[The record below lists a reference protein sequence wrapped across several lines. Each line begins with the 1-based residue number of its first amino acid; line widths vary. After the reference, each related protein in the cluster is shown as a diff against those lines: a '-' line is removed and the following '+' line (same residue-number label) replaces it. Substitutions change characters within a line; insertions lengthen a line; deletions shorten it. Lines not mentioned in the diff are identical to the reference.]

1 MQTIEVNNKN
11 DAMNVKIDYDLL
23 YKELELCFK
32 SCGKTFYVRPRLLV
46 DNQFY
51 NENGKA
57 IKKAPAM
64 WKYYDKVFERRYSKV
79 LVDAMTKRGF
89 ECEEVVISYLDRKS
103 IKELSE
109 KEKANCYL
117 LHIHWDWSKKR
128 SNLLEF
134 QDAWK
139 EEIVKIFPSACKFE
153 FEENGGGQLITFT
166 IPEFE

>member
-1 MQTIEVNNKN
+1 MQTIEVNSKY
-11 DAMNVKIDYDLL
+11 DAMNVNIDYDLL
-23 YKELELCFK
+23 YKELELWFK
-32 SCGKTFYVRPRLLV
+32 SCGKTFYVRPRALV

-51 NENGKA
+51 NENGRA
-57 IKKAPAM
+57 IKRAPAM

-79 LVDAMTKRGF
+79 LVEAMTKRRF
-89 ECEEVVISYLDRKS
+89 ECEEVVISYLVRKS

-109 KEKANCYL
+109 KEKVNCYL

-139 EEIVKIFPSACKFE
+139 EELIKIFPSACKFE
-153 FEENGGGQLITFT
+153 FEENCGGQLITFT

>member
-11 DAMNVKIDYDLL
+11 DAINTNIDYDLL
-23 YKELELCFK
+23 YKELELCFMT
-32 SCGKTFYVRPRLLV
+32 CGKTFYVRPRALV

-57 IKKAPAM
+57 IKRAPAM

-79 LVDAMTKRGF
+79 LVEAMTQRGF
-89 ECEEVVISYLDRKS
+89 ECEEVVISYLDK
-103 IKELSE
+103 LSE
-109 KEKANCYL
+109 KEKVNCYL
-117 LHIHWDWSKKR
+117 LHIHWNWNKKR

-139 EEIVKIFPSACKFE
+139 EELIKLFPSACKFE